1 MRKILS
7 IILVSLAMLSGL
19 TSCKKY
25 LDVNN
30 DPNNPTQVEAAL
42 LLTPIL
48 QNYSQSVQVD
58 NRYMGRYVQMWQYG
72 STSGDQWDQHGY
84 VRNTDR
90 GSAMFRA
97 VYWRGG
103 YNLINMIK
111 DAIANEKW
119 DYAGVGYA
127 LKAYGYQTITDI
139 HGEIIL
145 NEAFT
150 PGKTSFR
157 YDKQEDVYMAVR
169 RFCDT
174 ALMYLNKTDGKV
186 STQSLGR
193 GDQVYKGDRTKWIKF
208 VYAVLA
214 RNYNHLSKK
223 SALYKPDSV
232 IYFADRAFASNADD
246 AMTPSEGASGA
257 DASPFGQSRATIAS
271 EEAFSAMGQ
280 SRYAIALMDSTL
292 FGGVKVTDPRL
303 PLMLY
308 PSTDGVYRGLN
319 PARGVTEITVVAQ
332 RVPNMYGLVMGTLP
346 TLTQPGKY
354 LWRND
359 APVPMMT
366 YAEMQ
371 FIIAEAAFR
380 SNQPQLAYEAYKK
393 GISASLD
400 FVGTIPG
407 YSKTGYTPGSG
418 TSLITAAQKTAYT
431 TNPAIVPASAAEL
444 TLSKIMMQKWIALYG
459 WGAHEVWVD
468 MRRNDYDPA
477 IYNGFN
483 VPNPLFT
490 DNNTKVV
497 QRLRPRYN
505 SEYIWNIEALT
516 EIGGMNADF
525 HTLPVWFA
533 LP

>member
-7 IILVSLAMLSGL
+7 LIMVLLGLLTGL

-30 DPNNPTQVEAAL
+30 DPNNPSSVEAAL
-42 LLTPIL
+42 LLAPIL
-48 QNYSQSVQVD
+48 QNYSQGVQVD
-58 NRYMGRYVQMWQYG
+58 NRYIGRYVQQWHYG
-72 STSGDQWDQHGY
+72 STANDQWDQQGY

-90 GSAMFRA
+90 GSAMFRS

-111 DAIANEKW
+111 DAVATEKW

-145 NEAFT
+145 SEAFT
-150 PGKTSFR
+150 PGQSSFR
-157 YDKQEDVYMAVR
+157 YDKQEDVYMTVR

-186 STQSLGR
+186 SPQSLGR
-193 GDQVYKGDRTKWIKF
+193 GDLVYRGDRTKWIKF
-208 VYAVLA
+208 VYGILA

-232 IYFADRAFASNADD
+232 IYFADQSFASNADD
-246 AMTPSEGASGA
+246 AMTPSEGGSGS
-257 DASPFGQSRATIAS
+257 DASPYGQSRATIPG

-280 SRYAIALMDSTL
+280 SKYAIALMDSTL
-292 FGGVKVTDPRL
+292 FGGTRVTDPRL

-308 PSTDGVYRGLN
+308 PSTDGVYRGLS

-346 TLTQPGKY
+346 GLAGPGKY
-354 LWRND
+354 LWRNE

-371 FIIAEAAFR
+371 FIIAEAALN

-393 GISASLD
+393 AISASLD
-400 FVGTIPG
+400 FVGTVSG
-407 YSKTGYTPGSG
+407 YSKTTYTPGTG
-418 TSLITAAQKTAYT
+418 TSLITAAQKAAYMAD
-431 TNPAIVPASAAEL
+431 PGIVPASAAEL

-468 MRRNDYDPA
+468 MRRYDYDPA
-477 IYNGFN
+477 VYNGFTL
-483 VPNPLFT
+483 PATLFT
-490 DNNTKVV
+490 DNNLKVV

-505 SEYIWNIEALT
+505 SEYIWNVEALT
-516 EIGGMNADF
+516 EIGGFNADY
-525 HTLPVWFA
+525 HTIPVWFA